1 MVNPLCSPGGK
12 APEAS
17 GFWNISLCR
26 LNHAACRESCGLRQV
41 PSESKTGKKN
51 SSRAR
56 GKKNALLPCDMRET
70 KHHHVMDKWKH
81 RVVLIFPQE
90 ISNKWIFLFFFSLLN
105 SQATSRNTIN
115 PAPFW
120 QDLPPLRDCI
130 VLKHIRNFY
139 WHCLWELFS
148 IVIRNCP

>member
-26 LNHAACRESCGLRQV
+26 LNHAACRESCCLRQV

-56 GKKNALLPCDMRET
+56 GKKNALLPCDVRET
-70 KHHHVMDKWKH
+70 KHIMSWTNENIELFWFSL
-81 RVVLIFPQE
+81 RQYPTNEF
-90 ISNKWIFLFFFSLLN
+90 SFFFSLLN
-105 SQATSRNTIN
+105 SHATSRNTIN

-120 QDLPPLRDCI
+120 QDLPPLRDCT
-130 VLKHIRNFY
+130 VLKHIRNFF
-139 WHCLWELFS
+139 WHCLWELLS
-148 IVIRNCP
+148 IVIRNCL

>member
-56 GKKNALLPCDMRET
+56 GKKNALLPCDVRET

-90 ISNKWIFLFFFSLLN
+90 ISNKWIFLFFFSPQQSSYLEEHNKSCSLLAR
-105 SQATSRNTIN
+105 SASFKR
-115 PAPFW
+115 
-120 QDLPPLRDCI
+120 L
-130 VLKHIRNFY
+130 
-139 WHCLWELFS
+139 HCPQTHQKFLLTLF
-148 IVIRNCP
+148 VRTFLYCY